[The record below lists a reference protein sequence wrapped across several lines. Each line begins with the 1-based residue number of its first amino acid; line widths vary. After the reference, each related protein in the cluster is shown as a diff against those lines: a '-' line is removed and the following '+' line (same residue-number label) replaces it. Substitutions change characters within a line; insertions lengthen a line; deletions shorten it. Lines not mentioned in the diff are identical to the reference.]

1 MRISF
6 AGLNEVDR
14 LMGAAPVASEW
25 RSGDIRGRSEREET
39 ALSQEPE
46 SGTMHFH
53 IKSQEQISGV
63 K

>member
-1 MRISF
+1 M
-6 AGLNEVDR
+6 A
-14 LMGAAPVASEW
+14 AAPVASEW
-25 RSGDIRGRSEREET
+25 RSGDIRGRSERQET